1 MQFCGREDSIDKMQA
16 VFEQGALPRAGG
28 TETIPR
34 RVVILHGLGGV
45 GKSTIALEYWFR
57 WSKSYTSVF
66 WADASSEA
74 SLFQS
79 ARGIAEHLISH
90 YASQG
95 VPYGEID
102 NFLRLGGLLGHDRQ
116 IMPVEGGEQRVAGAI
131 KQWLAVEGNGRWLLI
146 LDNYDDIGSV
156 NIHELLPTCDAG
168 HVIVT
173 SRRSDLQGLGRRL
186 LIDEI
191 DERSGILLLLKS
203 ADKEGVDTR
212 GKHPYQG
219 VLERKL
225 ILGL

>member
-1 MQFCGREDSIDKMQA
+1 MVVVAGRGTSNFPTRNIP
-16 VFEQGALPRAGG
+16 GARN
-28 TETIPR
+28 IP
-34 RVVILHGLGGV
+34 VYYV
-45 GKSTIALEYWFR
+45 
-57 WSKSYTSVF
+57 TSVF
-66 WADASSEA
+66 WADASSES

-79 ARGIAEHLISH
+79 ARGISEHLISH

-95 VPYGEID
+95 VPHWEID

-116 IMPVEGGEQRVAGAI
+116 IMLVEGVEQRVAGAV
-131 KQWLAVEGNGRWLLI
+131 KQWLAVVGNGRWLLI

-173 SRRSDLQGLGRRL
+173 SRRSDLQGLGRRI

-191 DERSGILLLLKS
+191 DERSGIMLLLKS
-203 ADKEGVDTR
+203 ADKEGVDIG

-219 VLERKL
+219 F
-225 ILGL
+225 

>member
-1 MQFCGREDSIDKMQA
+1 MQS
-16 VFEQGALPRAGG
+16 VFEQSTLPGAGG
-28 TETIPR
+28 PETIPR

-45 GKSTIALEYWFR
+45 GKSTIALEYAFQ

-66 WADASSEA
+66 WADASSET

-95 VPYGEID
+95 IPYGEID

-116 IMPVEGGEQRVAGAI
+116 IMPVEGGEQRVAGAL

-156 NIHELLPTCDAG
+156 NIHELLPTCDTG
-168 HVIVT
+168 HVIIT
-173 SRRSDLQGLGRRL
+173 SRRRNLQALGRTIE
-186 LIDEI
+186 IDEI
-191 DERSGILLLLKS
+191 DEESGILLLLKS
-203 ADKEGVDTR
+203 SNKVGVDIQ
-212 GKHPYQG
+212 GKYPYQ
-219 VLERKL
+219 VVSEWKL
-225 ILGL
+225 ILDI